1 MRTVG
6 SGLFLPPFEAL
17 ADPLT
22 IARLAAEAEEAGWT
36 GVFVWDHL
44 RWCEPISAIADPW
57 ITLAAV
63 ATATSRIRLGPM
75 VTPLPR
81 RRPAKVA
88 KETVSLDRL
97 SAGRLTF
104 GVGLGS
110 DAYGNEYTKT
120 GEEVDDRKR
129 AAMLDES
136 LEVITRAWTGEE
148 VVHRGEHYTVDGVR
162 FLPKPVQ
169 QPRIPIWVAGLI
181 GNKRPRRRAARYD
194 GYFPVFLRPRPGGRG
209 GRRYHR
215 ARPERQ
221 LRFRGSA
228 VTGDGS
234 GTLHRC
240 GGDMVGGGIPLGVD
254 DSGSCQRSDSRRT
267 VGMSGKSPAA
277 QLAFEPSR

>member
-17 ADPLT
+17 ADPVT
-22 IARLAAEAEEAGWT
+22 VARLSAEAEEAGWT

-57 ITLAAV
+57 ITLAAM
-63 ATATSRIRLGPM
+63 ATATSRIRIGPM
-75 VTPLPR
+75 VTPLAR

-88 KETVSLDRL
+88 KETATLDVL
-97 SAGRLTF
+97 SGGRLTF

-110 DAYGNEYTKT
+110 DAYGVEYTKT

-136 LEVITRAWTGEE
+136 LEVVTRAWTGEE

-162 FLPKPVQ
+162 FLPRPVQ

-181 GNKRPRRRAARYD
+181 GNKRPRRRAARFD
-194 GYFPVFLRPRPGGRG
+194 GYFPVFLETADQAAEAVADINALGPKDDFDFVVPLSPGTDPAPYIAAGATWWMVEFPWASTTVDLVRG
-209 GRRYHR
+209 VIREG
-215 ARPERQ
+215 
-221 LRFRGSA
+221 
-228 VTGDGS
+228 
-234 GTLHRC
+234 
-240 GGDMVGGGIPLGVD
+240 PL
-254 DSGSCQRSDSRRT
+254 
-267 VGMSGKSPAA
+267 K
-277 QLAFEPSR
+277 

>member
-17 ADPLT
+17 ADPVT
-22 IARLAAEAEEAGWT
+22 VARLSAEAEEAGWT

-57 ITLAAV
+57 ITLAAM
-63 ATATSRIRLGPM
+63 ATATSRIRIGPM
-75 VTPLPR
+75 VTPLAR

-88 KETVSLDRL
+88 KETATLDLL
-97 SAGRLTF
+97 SGGRLTF

-110 DAYGNEYTKT
+110 DAYGVEYTKT

-136 LEVITRAWTGEE
+136 LEVVTRAWTGEE

-162 FLPKPVQ
+162 FLPRPVQ

-194 GYFPVFLRPRPGGRG
+194 GYFPVFLETADQAAEAVADINALGPKDDFDFVVPLSPGTDPDPYIAAGATWWVVEFPWASTTVDLVRG
-209 GRRYHR
+209 VIREG
-215 ARPERQ
+215 
-221 LRFRGSA
+221 
-228 VTGDGS
+228 
-234 GTLHRC
+234 
-240 GGDMVGGGIPLGVD
+240 PL
-254 DSGSCQRSDSRRT
+254 
-267 VGMSGKSPAA
+267 K
-277 QLAFEPSR
+277 